1 MGKYF
6 RGIWSDLR
14 WPYENCWNIYSV
26 ALQGREQFK
35 NGGRWRL
42 KSVSKFKHR
51 SIYYMT
57 FILVLKA
64 EIYFL
69 ILVLEW
75 YNWSFYQFKWGSI
88 QILKNDN
95 FSRLYIK
102 KLGQQELAHV
112 YQLTLELWNSLYWRL
127 GLSSVWEQPATSKS
141 SLLKSCQI
149 WQFCD

>member
-14 WPYENCWNIYSV
+14 WPYKNCWNIYSV

-51 SIYYMT
+51 SVYYIFDIHFGFEGWKVNPRSRMIQLV
-57 FILVLKA
+57 ILP
-64 EIYFL
+64 
-69 ILVLEW
+69 
-75 YNWSFYQFKWGSI
+75 I
-88 QILKNDN
+88 QILKSNN

-102 KLGQQELAHV
+102 KLGQQEVAHV
-112 YQLTLELWNSLYWRL
+112 CDLTLELWHSLYWRL

-149 WQFCD
+149 WQFCV